1 MLDKFSDVGEVV
13 GIYISERQVKAW
25 LGGLCYDH
33 SEMRRGSSLKSPRGQ
48 ALLPGPHFG
57 SHPMARSLIAP
68 GEDPCALEKWY
79 FKVKIS
85 FAELGEEFLFK
96 GFDLKQ
102 GTCWKKQ
109 ISL

>member
-1 MLDKFSDVGEVV
+1 MLDMFSDVGEVV

-68 GEDPCALEKWY
+68 GEDPCALEK
-79 FKVKIS
+79 
-85 FAELGEEFLFK
+85 
-96 GFDLKQ
+96 
-102 GTCWKKQ
+102 
-109 ISL
+109 